1 MTHHILCHKAEL
13 SSKKTNGNFVL
24 CTETINT
31 RGCRFVR
38 SPSYFPHFNH
48 SHNFCKQPKSQP
60 PCHVSRFN
68 CIRKAPFFNRQFRG
82 RYSTYLLL
90 LLPPPSPLWYACCLI
105 NYFLGYPSSNP
116 DGEKNRVMR
125 GNFEAAWKIKI
136 QGLFS
141 LHSFLKLRLTHGEVL
156 HIGLTQSQLV

>member
-1 MTHHILCHKAEL
+1 MCVEESTFLFICSAMTHYILRHKAEL

-82 RYSTYLLL
+82 RYSTCLLL

-105 NYFLGYPSSNP
+105 NYFLGGMGFYLL
-116 DGEKNRVMR
+116 
-125 GNFEAAWKIKI
+125 
-136 QGLFS
+136 QGKKCDL
-141 LHSFLKLRLTHGEVL
+141 
-156 HIGLTQSQLV
+156 